1 MTTKVVRGQLMTFIA
16 TPLDN
21 LGAAANPASVVLY
34 LNYPH
39 ADGSS
44 STDTVTMT
52 DQNDGTWLGEFDTS
66 AAEPGALFVS
76 LRATSPGAAEDIKYT
91 IVANSANPDP

>member
-16 TPLDN
+16 TPLDSV
-21 LGAAANPASVVLY
+21 GAAADPDNVVLY

-39 ADGSS
+39 ADGTS

-52 DQNDGTWLGEFDTS
+52 DQNDGTWLAEFDTS

-76 LRATSPGAAEDIKYT
+76 LRAISPTAAEDLKYM
-91 IVANSANPDP
+91 IIANTANPDP

>member
-16 TPLDN
+16 TPLDSV
-21 LGAAANPASVVLY
+21 GAASNPDSVVLY

-39 ADGSS
+39 ADGAS
-44 STDTVTMT
+44 STDTVTMA
-52 DQNDGTWLGEFDTS
+52 DQNDGTWSAEFDTS

-76 LRATSPGAAEDIKYT
+76 LRATSPTAAEDLKYT
-91 IVANSANPDP
+91 IVANTANPDP